1 MRIMLVVK
9 AAGPRKSNQN
19 QRSGHIY
26 EVRRMEV

>member
-1 MRIMLVVK
+1 MRIMLATKQRVP
-9 AAGPRKSNQN
+9 GSRIQN